1 MYLKHAFRYIVNC
14 IILFINE
21 EQISI
26 QLLRYIHTH
35 THTHT
40 HTHRIALV
48 SVTSYLY
55 YF

>member
-35 THTHT
+35 THTH
-40 HTHRIALV
+40 RIALV